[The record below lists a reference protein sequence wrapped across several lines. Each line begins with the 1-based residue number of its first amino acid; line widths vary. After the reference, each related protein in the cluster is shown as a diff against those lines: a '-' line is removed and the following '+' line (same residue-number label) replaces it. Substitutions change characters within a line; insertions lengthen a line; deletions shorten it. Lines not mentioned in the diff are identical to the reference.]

1 MPHICNVVD
10 AMSCNIVETLP
21 NKPHL
26 ATCGRKADFLILFK
40 MNFKNYENAIFQ
52 ISGADLKDFAE
63 MLIASAQSELKQA
76 KEETYLSREK
86 VSEMLEVDK
95 STLWRW
101 EKTGF
106 LIPVHIGAKVRY
118 RRSDIDKLL
127 KVEEGEA

>member
-1 MPHICNVVD
+1 
-10 AMSCNIVETLP
+10 
-21 NKPHL
+21 
-26 ATCGRKADFLILFK
+26 